1 MVYTQRTL
9 DISHASVYMWTDSQ
23 VTLNWIQ
30 SHPSRW
36 KDYVRN
42 RVSFIQEQLPHAY
55 WRFIKGKENPA
66 DCASRRLSITQLKTH
81 NLWWKRPSWLK
92 DSFDKWPS
100 PPINKDNSTQI
111 EKRPGLSLMALTDPH
126 TQIWNL
132 IERYSSIIKLLRIT
146 SICFRVIKSFKN
158 IPQSSLENPLTPGDL
173 NISLHY
179 WVRVTQAAYFSLE
192 LDSMTRN
199 RTLLKSHPLTRLTAY
214 IDNEGILRV
223 GGRLKH
229 SNFDVNYKN
238 SMIIS
243 KHATLTKLLIL
254 KAHHRTLHGG
264 TQLTLSHIRKRFW
277 IIGGRQSVK
286 SQVFK
291 CVVCARQRGIRAQ
304 QLMEQLPL
312 SRITPSKAFL
322 TTGVDYAG
330 PFSIKAWKGRGATS
344 EKGWI
349 CIFICFSTSVIHLE
363 AVTDYSTD
371 KFIAAYKR
379 FTGRRKSAKLS
390 IVIVAKIS
398 KEQIAN

>member
-1 MVYTQRTL
+1 M
-9 DISHASVYMWTDSQ
+9 
-23 VTLNWIQ
+23 
-30 SHPSRW
+30 
-36 KDYVRN
+36 
-42 RVSFIQEQLPHAY
+42 
-55 WRFIKGKENPA
+55 
-66 DCASRRLSITQLKTH
+66 
-81 NLWWKRPSWLK
+81 
-92 DSFDKWPS
+92 
-100 PPINKDNSTQI
+100 
-111 EKRPGLSLMALTDPH
+111 
-126 TQIWNL
+126 
-132 IERYSSIIKLLRIT
+132 
-146 SICFRVIKSFKN
+146 
-158 IPQSSLENPLTPGDL
+158 ENPLTPGDL